1 VYGFRKCGFKFLGFF
16 FPINLICSQ
25 EINNNVLFWVNMVNY
40 FIIMTISSSGILKLM
55 NSFPSEEVFVLSI
68 EIIVME
74 KSVSTT

>member
-1 VYGFRKCGFKFLGFF
+1 
-16 FPINLICSQ
+16 
-25 EINNNVLFWVNMVNY
+25 MVNY